1 MKLKSVRVRR
11 FKRVTDA
18 GFDVE
23 NVNVLVGGN
32 NSGKS
37 TIVQALHFGIALLQ
51 SILAS
56 EGKWPKGNDVP
67 ISLNPSDIIY
77 SPSEDVYALGAGANL
92 KTDKN
97 KAPEINYTLDSG
109 ETCSLTFFKGKNRN
123 IAVVVTNAPVAHKLA
138 ELDRPFSVFS
148 PGLAGISKREA
159 YISDGVLFR
168 ALARGDANLVL
179 RNILLRL
186 WPDDDADED
195 KNQKWDGFLTELRE
209 IFPKID
215 IKVKFNPSLDEY
227 VGVKVTTNGTDWVP
241 LEIVGTG
248 VLQATQILSYIHRFQ
263 PSLMVLDEPD
273 SHLHPDNQ
281 RLLCSL
287 LRRVTAD
294 RDMQVILTTHSRHV
308 IDAIGA
314 SSNVLWVREG
324 GVDPANQDDEL
335 GILMEIGA
343 LDIRERISQD
353 STTAVVL
360 TEDDDTSLLK
370 TVVESSGFDPT
381 RTVVQSYY
389 GVTGLHHLRPLI
401 NMIRKVKPSAT
412 ILVHRDRDF
421 MTDEEVAVWKADVIK
436 LRAEPFVT
444 HGIDIESHFITPPY
458 LASKND
464 GVSAEEFSAL
474 IAKCNSQ
481 MHDDMVANYVN
492 GRTTIARQDKSFGNL
507 NLGALAVDAE
517 KAVAAAPGKFVCKAT
532 LKCLKREFKKDFDRF
547 LQVGTSSPLLK
558 CDDLEHVAK
567 KVKKPAK
574 SAVQV

>member
-1 MKLKSVRVRR
+1 
-11 FKRVTDA
+11 
-18 GFDVE
+18 VE

-37 TIVQALHFGIALLQ
+37 TIVQAVHFGIALLQ

-56 EGKWPKGNDVP
+56 EGKWPKGSNVP

-77 SPSEDVYALGAGANL
+77 SPSEDVYALGAGASL
-92 KTDKN
+92 KADK
-97 KAPEINYTLDSG
+97 KKGPEINYTLESG

-123 IAVVVTNAPVAHKLA
+123 ISVIVTNAPVAHKLA
-138 ELDRPFSVFS
+138 ELDQPFSVFS

-186 WPDDDADED
+186 WPEDDADDD
-195 KNQKWDGFLTELRE
+195 KRQKWDGFLTELRE

-215 IKVKFNPSLDEY
+215 IRVKFNPSLDEY
-227 VGVKVTTNGTDWVP
+227 VGVKITTNGADWVP

-273 SHLHPDNQ
+273 SHLHPDNR
-281 RLLCSL
+281 RLLCGL

-324 GVDPANQDDEL
+324 SVDLANQDDEL

-343 LDIRERISQD
+343 LDIRERIGQD
-353 STTAVVL
+353 ATTAVVL
-360 TEDDDTSLLK
+360 TEDEIRRL
-370 TVVESSGFDPT
+370 
-381 RTVVQSYY
+381 
-389 GVTGLHHLRPLI
+389 LRPSW
-401 NMIRKVKPSAT
+401 NP
-412 ILVHRDRDF
+412 RDSIQTTQLFSRIMASLD
-421 MTDEEVAVWKADVIK
+421 
-436 LRAEPFVT
+436 
-444 HGIDIESHFITPPY
+444 SIT
-458 LASKND
+458 
-464 GVSAEEFSAL
+464 
-474 IAKCNSQ
+474 
-481 MHDDMVANYVN
+481 
-492 GRTTIARQDKSFGNL
+492 
-507 NLGALAVDAE
+507 
-517 KAVAAAPGKFVCKAT
+517 
-532 LKCLKREFKKDFDRF
+532 
-547 LQVGTSSPLLK
+547 
-558 CDDLEHVAK
+558 
-567 KVKKPAK
+567 
-574 SAVQV
+574 